1 MVLTAHV
8 YAVHD
13 DLVLSPTIRSLPDA
27 DISVVS
33 DAGTDPENDVHFFRV
48 EAPAFDAVETALT
61 EDHTVAAFAS
71 ILDESDRRTYRVE
84 YSGSAKQVAPPLTEI
99 GGLIRDVRS
108 YHEGWRLELR
118 FQSHDGIYAL
128 DEYARAE
135 GIGLDVLEL
144 SHDDAAEYG
153 PEFGLTEEQR
163 EALVAAYVHGYYDD
177 PRETP
182 LEGLATLLDISPTA
196 VSGRLRRGSARLV
209 EEVLLDGDSDGEER
223 AR

>member
-48 EAPAFDAVETALT
+48 VAPSFEEVEAAIEA
-61 EDHTVAAFAS
+61 DHTVATFSS
-71 ILDESDRRTYRVE
+71 ILEEDGRRTYRVE
-84 YSGSAKQVAPPLTEI
+84 YSDAAKRVAPPLTEI

-108 YHEGWRLELR
+108 HYEGWRLELR
-118 FQSHDGIYAL
+118 FQNHDGIYAL
-128 DEYARAE
+128 DEYADAE
-135 GIGLDVLEL
+135 GIALEILEL
-144 SHDDAAEYG
+144 SHVDDTEEGAD
-153 PEFGLTEEQR
+153 FGLTGEQR

-182 LEGLATLLDISPTA
+182 LEGLAALLDISPTA
-196 VSGRLRRGSARLV
+196 ASGRLRRGSARLI
-209 EEVLLDGDSDGEER
+209 EEVLLDEDDER
-223 AR
+223 R

>member
-48 EAPAFDAVETALT
+48 EAPSFDGVEAAI
-61 EDHTVAAFAS
+61 EDDHTVAAFS
-71 ILDESDRRTYRVE
+71 TILEEDGRRTYRIA
-84 YSGSAKQVAPPLTEI
+84 YSDAAKRVAPPLTEI

-108 YHEGWRLELR
+108 HHEGWRLELR
-118 FQSHDGIYAL
+118 FQNHDGIYAL
-128 DEYARAE
+128 HEYADAE
-135 GIGLDVLEL
+135 GIGLEILEL
-144 SHDDAAEYG
+144 THADGTEERPD
-153 PEFGLTEEQR
+153 FGLTSEQR

-182 LEGLATLLDISPTA
+182 LEGLAALLDISPTA
-196 VSGRLRRGSARLV
+196 ASGRLRRGSARLI
-209 EEVLLDGDSDGEER
+209 EEVLLDEDDER
-223 AR
+223 R